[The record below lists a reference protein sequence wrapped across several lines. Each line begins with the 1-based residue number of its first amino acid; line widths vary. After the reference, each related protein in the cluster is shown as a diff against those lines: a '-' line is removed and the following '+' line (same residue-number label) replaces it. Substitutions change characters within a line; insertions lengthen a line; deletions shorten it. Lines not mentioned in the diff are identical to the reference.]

1 MTGRILSFAKSPH
14 QSAQELLPWFLN
26 GTLGADESA
35 QVEQHMRSCAAC
47 RSELQCLRE
56 LQSAYVESD
65 LAPEAGAALGRLLP
79 RLDPVVPDDR
89 RRASAPRA
97 AWLGLFP
104 AGAPWSGLFPVWIKI
119 ALAAQFG
126 VIFALGWAVVQ
137 PDRAGSQYHLLAAAG
152 SPAHAA
158 GDLVVV
164 FDPAAPQREVT
175 RILRASGVRVV
186 DGPTASNG
194 LVLAVPKGHLQPVLT
209 SLRAEPLVVL
219 AAPLEAETSP

>member
-14 QSAQELLPWFLN
+14 QSSQELLPWFLN
-26 GTLGADESA
+26 GTLDADESA
-35 QVEQHMRSCAAC
+35 QVEQHLRTCAAC

-56 LQSAYVESD
+56 LQSAYVESE
-65 LAPEAGAALGRLLP
+65 LAPEAEVALGRLLP

-89 RRASAPRA
+89 RGAGAPR
-97 AWLGLFP
+97 
-104 AGAPWSGLFPVWIKI
+104 APWSGLFPVWTKI

-137 PDRAGSQYHLLAAAG
+137 PDRAVPQYRLLAAAG
-152 SPAHAA
+152 VPAHAA

-164 FDPAAPQREVT
+164 FDPATPQREVT
-175 RILRASGVRVV
+175 RILRGAGARVV

-219 AAPLEAETSP
+219 AAPLEAEASP